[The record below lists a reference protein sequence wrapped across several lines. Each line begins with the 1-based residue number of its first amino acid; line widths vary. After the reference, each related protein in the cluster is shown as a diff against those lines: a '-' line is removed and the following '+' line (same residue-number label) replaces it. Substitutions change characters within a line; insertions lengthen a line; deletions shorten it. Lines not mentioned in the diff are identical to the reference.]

1 MESLIGMGDMRLVFQ
16 VTDALGIDREKV
28 SVPLEKQD
36 PGKVERLP
44 SGELQITI
52 PLTVLVEAWLATLR
66 ARLEALG
73 FQEVE
78 DEEEEDAP

>member
-1 MESLIGMGDMRLVFQ
+1 MESLIDMGDMRLVFQ
-16 VTDALGIDREKV
+16 VTDALGIDRERV

-36 PGKVERLP
+36 PGQVQRLP
-44 SGELQITI
+44 SGEVQITI
-52 PLTVLVEAWLATLR
+52 PLTAPLEAWLPTLR

-78 DEEEEDAP
+78 EDAEEP

>member
-1 MESLIGMGDMRLVFQ
+1 MESLIGMGDMRLVFR

-36 PGKVERLP
+36 PGQVERLP
-44 SGELQITI
+44 SGELEITI
-52 PLTVLVEAWLATLR
+52 PLTVALEAWLPTLR

-78 DEEEEDAP
+78 DEEAEDS